1 MQPKLSL
8 RPLRDAEFDAWRRQ
22 VTDGYAAEIE
32 ILGDTPRRAARSKA
46 KADMARILPDG
57 LETPGHWIFVIEL
70 GAELVGRL
78 WLAERTMDG
87 RRVMFVY
94 DVEIDERHR
103 GRGFGRAA
111 MLEAEGQAR
120 ARGIG
125 RMELNVF
132 GGNDV
137 ARGLYRSLGYVER
150 AVLMGKDIYAPLAAV
165 PAPSVPAQKTN
176 EPLNPDI

>member
-1 MQPKLSL
+1 VQPELSL
-8 RPLRDAEFDAWRRQ
+8 RALRDKEFEAWRRQ
-22 VTDGYAAEIE
+22 VTDAYAAEIE

-57 LETPGHWIFVIEL
+57 LETPGHWIFAIEL
-70 GAELVGRL
+70 GTKRVGRL
-78 WLAERTMDG
+78 WLAERTMDE
-87 RRVMFVY
+87 RKVMFVY

-103 GRGFGRAA
+103 GRGLGRAA

-120 ARGIG
+120 ARGIR

>member
-1 MQPKLSL
+1 MQPKLNL
-8 RPLRDAEFDAWRRQ
+8 RPLRDAEFEAWRRH

-32 ILGDTPRRAARSKA
+32 TLGDTPRRAARSKS
-46 KADMARILPDG
+46 KADMTAILPDG
-57 LETPGHWIFVIEL
+57 LETPGHWIFAIEL
-70 GAELVGRL
+70 GAERVGRL

-87 RRVMFVY
+87 RQVMFIY

-103 GRGFGRAA
+103 GRGLGRAA
-111 MLEAEGQAR
+111 MLKAEGEAQ
-120 ARGIG
+120 ARGIS

-150 AVLMGKDIYAPLAAV
+150 AISMGKDID
-165 PAPSVPAQKTN
+165 AQPGSGSRRHRSRNTKLT
-176 EPLNPDI
+176 DH

>member
-1 MQPKLSL
+1 MQSELSL
-8 RPLRDAEFDAWRRQ
+8 RRLRDTEFQSWRRQ

-46 KADMARILPDG
+46 KADMARILPKG
-57 LETPGHWIFVIEL
+57 LETPGHWIFAIEV
-70 GAELVGRL
+70 GAERVGRL
-78 WLAERTMDG
+78 WLADRTMDG
-87 RRVMFVY
+87 RQVMFVY
-94 DVEIDERHR
+94 DVEIDELHR
-103 GRGFGRAA
+103 GRGLGRAA
-111 MLEAEGQAR
+111 MLEAEEQAR

-150 AVLMGKDIYAPLAAV
+150 AVSMGKDID
-165 PAPSVPAQKTN
+165 AQTASRSKRHRSRHKKLTN
-176 EPLNPDI
+176 H

>member
-1 MQPKLSL
+1 MHPKLNL
-8 RPLRDAEFDAWRRQ
+8 RPLGDAEFEAWHRQ

-57 LETPGHWIFVIEL
+57 LETPGHWIFAIEL
-70 GAELVGRL
+70 GAERVGRL

-87 RRVMFVY
+87 RQVMFVY
-94 DVEIDERHR
+94 DVEVDERHR
-103 GRGFGRAA
+103 GRGLGRGA

-125 RMELNVF
+125 SH
-132 GGNDV
+132 G
-137 ARGLYRSLGYVER
+137 
-150 AVLMGKDIYAPLAAV
+150 
-165 PAPSVPAQKTN
+165 AQRVWGQ
-176 EPLNPDI
+176 

>member
-1 MQPKLSL
+1 MNPELSL
-8 RPLRDAEFDAWRRQ
+8 RPLRDAEFEAWRRQ

-32 ILGDTPRRAARSKA
+32 TLGDTPHRAALSKA
-46 KADMARILPDG
+46 KADMAAILPDG
-57 LETPGHWIFVIEL
+57 LETPGHWIFAIEL
-70 GAELVGRL
+70 GAERVGRL

-87 RRVMFVY
+87 RQVVFVY

-103 GRGFGRAA
+103 GRGLGRAA
-111 MLEAEGQAR
+111 MLKAEEQAH

-137 ARGLYRSLGYVER
+137 ARFADR
-150 AVLMGKDIYAPLAAV
+150 A
-165 PAPSVPAQKTN
+165 
-176 EPLNPDI
+176 